1 MNRNDHLRHGAHG
14 AHGNQAN
21 QERIR
26 DERVRDPYEAQRSVR
41 TYGEGVPPRW
51 DPSPS
56 DDFAREGLSG
66 DQFRPSGMYQPRHA
80 ASPWDEQPARYGGGY
95 RDDEP
100 GFAPPRTTGPGRHE
114 RGYPQA
120 STGDD
125 TDHYGRGQ
133 SNSGYR
139 LSDLGERGHEQGPEG
154 RGPYG
159 SRDFDRSAPY
169 AAGRGYYGG
178 QEGRPDTYGS
188 AGYQQQGKRYWFDES
203 GNDQGRAS
211 SHRGVGPRG
220 YVRSDER
227 LRELICER
235 LTEADLDASDIDVQV
250 NEGTV
255 TLEGSVPD
263 RGTRHQAED
272 LVDDCGGV
280 KDIQNHLR
288 VVGRGVAARPHDT
301 AGLPAAG
308 SQGGAQPVAG
318 TDSSAPTGTG
328 TSATDVASRKH

>member
-1 MNRNDHLRHGAHG
+1 MNRNDHLRHGT
-14 AHGNQAN
+14 HGNHPD
-21 QERIR
+21 QERIH
-26 DERVRDPYEAQRSVR
+26 DERVRDPYEGQRSVR
-41 TYGEGVPPRW
+41 TYGEGIPPRW

-56 DDFAREGLSG
+56 DDFAREGLSR

-80 ASPWDEQPARYGGGY
+80 SSSWEEQPARYGGGY

-100 GFAPPRTTGPGRHE
+100 GSAPPSAAGPGRRE
-114 RGYPQA
+114 RGYWQA
-120 STGDD
+120 SAADD

-139 LSDLGERGHEQGPEG
+139 MSDLSERGHEEGHTG
-154 RGPYG
+154 RGPYS

-169 AAGRGYYGG
+169 DAAGRSYYGG
-178 QEGRPDTYGS
+178 QEGRADTYGS
-188 AGYQQQGKRYWFDES
+188 AGYRQQGKRYWFDES
-203 GNDQGRAS
+203 GNDQGRAAS
-211 SHRGVGPRG
+211 YRGVGPRG

-235 LTEADLDASDIDVQV
+235 LTEAELDASDMDVQV

-263 RGTRHQAED
+263 RRTRHQAED
-272 LVDDCGGV
+272 LVDECGGV

-288 VVGRGVAARPHDT
+288 VRGSDAHVQPHDT
-301 AGLPAAG
+301 ASLATAG
-308 SQGGAQPVAG
+308 GGQGAQPVAG
-318 TDSSAPTGTG
+318 AEDSGAPAGAGPST
-328 TSATDVASRKH
+328 ADVAPRKH